1 MPVLDLV
8 IIDKARFEDA
18 ISMYFLWKELDS
30 RIRNSASRGI
40 NFPETISEVLAC
52 YVLNYD
58 WNKGSSGDAISK
70 GKEIIE
76 MKATS
81 NWERDTTSFSPKE
94 EFDRL
99 IFIRLD
105 KKEDKLY
112 FYDLGY
118 NSEKLKKIK
127 VNVKET
133 LEDQQ
138 LAKRRPRFSI
148 IKFIINQEKISP
160 IAMLDLRT
168 KQIKTF

>member
-18 ISMYFLWKELDS
+18 INMYFLWKELDS

-58 WNKGSSGDAISK
+58 WNKGSSGDAISRE
-70 GKEIIE
+70 KEIIE

-81 NWERDTTSFSPKE
+81 NWERDTTSFSPRE

-99 IFIRLD
+99 IFIRLN
-105 KKEDKLY
+105 KKEDELY
-112 FYDLGY
+112 FYDLDY

-127 VNVKET
+127 VNAKET

-148 IKFIINQEKISP
+148 IKFIINQEKIKP

-168 KQIKTF
+168 KKIKTF